1 MSRPEAQAVA
11 APVATLGAEPGERL
25 VFDVEGMTCA
35 SCARRVQ
42 TVLGRQPGVAEAVVN
57 FATSQAVVT
66 LAQPS
71 PPGALID
78 AVSRIG
84 YGLSPHVADVDPA
97 DAARAIGRRFVV
109 SAVLTAPLVLMHLVP
124 SVQARL
130 GASAGWIGLAL
141 SAPVQFWGGWPFIRS
156 AVHQA
161 RHLQTSMDTLVAVGS
176 LTAWIWSAAVVVS
189 GRLGM
194 LPPAA
199 GNPTGHAGM
208 PGMGAPAV
216 HQVYFET
223 AAVIIAL
230 ILLGR
235 FFEARAVMGTSSAIR
250 MLLELGAKE
259 ATLLRNG
266 VEVRVLAD
274 RVVPGDRLVVRPG
287 EKIPADGRV
296 VEGASSVDESMLTGE
311 SVPVDKVPGDEVFGA
326 TINQEGRLVVEATR
340 VGSESALAQIVEL
353 VREAQSSRA
362 PVQRLADRVAGI
374 FVPAVILL
382 SLATFAVNASGGG
395 VPTALTRAIA
405 VLIIACP
412 CAMGLATPTAVMAGT
427 GRGAELGILIRGG
440 AVLERVGRLEVVAL
454 DKTGTLTEGRMA
466 VTDVWAV
473 SGGPAAEDAVLSHAA
488 AVESASEHP
497 IGRAI
502 VKAAAERGVGVPAVD
517 GFRSVAGSGVSGSV
531 GGVEVAVG
539 TASFLAGLG
548 LLVPRELTEAVGML
562 AAEGRTVVLAGWEG
576 AARGLVAVSDRLKP
590 SAAAAVAD
598 LRAQGIEAVV
608 LTGDNRQTA
617 ERIGREVGGVRVAA
631 ELLPQGKVEE
641 VRRLQGGMVPQGT
654 HHGPERRGRVVA
666 MVGDGINDAPALAAA
681 DLGIALG
688 TGADVAIEASDI
700 TIVSG
705 DPAAIPRA
713 IRLARRTLT
722 VIRQNLFWAFFYNVA
737 AIPLA
742 ATGRLSPSVAAGAM
756 AFSSVSVVGNALR
769 LRRYDPRPAAPRPGG
784 GAGNTGG
791 GAAVEAR
798 DSNRE
803 EEGPAGPMEPWRAFR
818 P

>member
-1 MSRPEAQAVA
+1 MSRVPRVEVPAEVEAPPAAVPA
-11 APVATLGAEPGERL
+11 AAVPAEDGERL

-57 FATSQAVVT
+57 FATNQAVVT
-66 LAQPS
+66 LARACA
-71 PPGALID
+71 PGALID
-78 AVSRIG
+78 AVSRAG

-97 DAARAIGRRFVV
+97 VAARAIGRRFLV

-124 SVQARL
+124 GAGERL
-130 GASAGWIGLAL
+130 GSSAGWVGLAL

-156 AVHQA
+156 AVRQA
-161 RHLQTSMDTLVAVGS
+161 LHRQASMDTLVAVGS
-176 LTAWIWSAAVVVS
+176 LTAWIWSAVVVVS
-189 GRLGM
+189 GRLTVPG
-194 LPPAA
+194 LPADPHAHHLGLAA
-199 GNPTGHAGM
+199 P
-208 PGMGAPAV
+208 V
-216 HQVYFET
+216 LHQVYFET
-223 AAVIIAL
+223 AAVIVTL

-235 FFEARAVMGTSSAIR
+235 YFEARAVMGTSSAIR

-259 ATLLRNG
+259 ATLLRDG
-266 VEVRVLAD
+266 VEVRVAAD

-311 SVPVDKVPGDEVFGA
+311 SVPVDKAAGDEVFGA
-326 TINQEGRLVVEATR
+326 TLNQQGRLVVEATR
-340 VGSESALAQIVEL
+340 VGTQSALAQIVAL

-382 SLATFAVNASGGG
+382 ALVTLAVNASGAG
-395 VPTALTRAIA
+395 VQPALTRAIA

-466 VTDVWAV
+466 VTDVSAAP
-473 SGGPAAEDAVLSHAA
+473 GDAAAEAAVLLRAA

-497 IGRAI
+497 IGQAI
-502 VKAAAERGVGVPAVD
+502 VRAAIERGMGMPAVG
-517 GFRSVAGSGVSGSV
+517 GFRSVAGSGVLGSV
-531 GGVEVAVG
+531 EGVEVAVG
-539 TASFLAGLG
+539 TASFLGACGLA
-548 LLVPRELTEAVGML
+548 VPREVADSAGDL
-562 AAEGRTVVLAGWEG
+562 AAEGRTVVLVGWEG
-576 AARGLVAVSDRLKP
+576 SARGLVAVSDRLKA
-590 SAAAAVAD
+590 SAPGAVAD
-598 LRAQGIEAVV
+598 LRAQGIEVVV

-631 ELLPQGKVEE
+631 ELLPQGKVDE
-641 VRRLQGGMVPQGT
+641 VRRLREGHRGAG
-654 HHGPERRGRVVA
+654 GRVVA

-713 IRLARRTLT
+713 IRLARRTLR

-769 LRRYDPRPAAPRPGG
+769 LRRYDPRPAGARPSVLGDAASAPR
-784 GAGNTGG
+784 
-791 GAAVEAR
+791 EAR
-798 DSNRE
+798 
-803 EEGPAGPMEPWRAFR
+803 EGIPAGPRRLWASRATGR
-818 P
+818 RKGLRAR